1 MFLKI
6 QASGLQFYQKGGS
19 DTVVFLWICEIFKN
33 IFFTETIRATASVTF
48 RCLNRQLFNVFPF
61 KNHIIWLAERPGNTE
76 TKKNCLVLAG
86 IYLFKANNGNTE
98 TMCEICS
105 KLTIKTTKTLFWR
118 LNLWLLE
125 ILHYKELCNLINR
138 KGGADQ
144 NDKNNCITWC
154 FLKCLC
160 QWKTPK

>member
-1 MFLKI
+1 M
-6 QASGLQFYQKGGS
+6 
-19 DTVVFLWICEIFKN
+19 
-33 IFFTETIRATASVTF
+33 
-48 RCLNRQLFNVFPF
+48 
-61 KNHIIWLAERPGNTE
+61 AERPGNTE

-160 QWKTPK
+160 QYYKCITSWNIVFKRILPFAWSKGLSIILQKQEFSHT